1 MLPLRQE
8 KKEMSEGRRSLHSD
22 KRNSTDFTNPIA
34 ITIPRQKIES
44 ISQLN
49 TLIGQK
55 TLHPLLSIIDLA
67 EATRLDQLSISGD
80 FYALFF
86 KQVQCGDF
94 RFGRRCHDF
103 QSCTLAFKAPGQ
115 TIDINRHDA
124 PEQTSI
130 LGITFHPKVFN
141 ETPLICKKSEYS
153 FFSYQENESLHL
165 SEREKQ
171 IILGCMSNF
180 QKELQRDIDRFSL
193 RLLAVHLELLLDYCL
208 RFYERQFIT
217 RCNINND
224 ILAYFNQL
232 LEQYL
237 QAEHGVKTEL
247 RSIEYVHERIP
258 QSIAYLNDL
267 VRVET
272 GKTLREH
279 VRLKK
284 IDMAKHLVTSS
295 NKTISEIALALG
307 FPNTQTF
314 LCLFKKLV
322 GCSPNEYRQQGNNK
336 PN

>member
-1 MLPLRQE
+1 MFPLRQE

-34 ITIPRQKIES
+34 MTIPPQKIES

-284 IDMAKHLVTSS
+284 IDMAKHLVTRS
-295 NKTISEIALALG
+295 NKTISVIALALG

>member
-1 MLPLRQE
+1 
-8 KKEMSEGRRSLHSD
+8 MSEGRRSLYSD

-34 ITIPRQKIES
+34 MTIPPQKIES

-67 EATRLDQLSISGD
+67 EATRLGQLSISGD

>member
-1 MLPLRQE
+1 
-8 KKEMSEGRRSLHSD
+8 MSEGRRSLHSD

-34 ITIPRQKIES
+34 MTIPPQKIES

-217 RCNINND
+217 RSLITN
-224 ILAYFNQL
+224 
-232 LEQYL
+232 
-237 QAEHGVKTEL
+237 
-247 RSIEYVHERIP
+247 
-258 QSIAYLNDL
+258 
-267 VRVET
+267 
-272 GKTLREH
+272 
-279 VRLKK
+279 
-284 IDMAKHLVTSS
+284 
-295 NKTISEIALALG
+295 
-307 FPNTQTF
+307 
-314 LCLFKKLV
+314 
-322 GCSPNEYRQQGNNK
+322 CSPF
-336 PN
+336 P

>member
-34 ITIPRQKIES
+34 MTIPPQKIES

-208 RFYERQFIT
+208 RFYERQFIA